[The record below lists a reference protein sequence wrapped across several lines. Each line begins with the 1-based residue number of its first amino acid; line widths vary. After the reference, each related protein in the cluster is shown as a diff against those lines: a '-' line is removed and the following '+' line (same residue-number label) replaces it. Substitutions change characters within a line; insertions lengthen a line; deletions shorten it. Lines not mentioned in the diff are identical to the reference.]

1 MNYGGKDRGRDRSS
15 DGSETP
21 QLKEAGASQVR
32 YVYVLRE
39 REGGVKRDTQ
49 VTDTRRVRV
58 GREFLG
64 QQLKVKFGKLLSS
77 PKPNQLS
84 LCSI

>member
-1 MNYGGKDRGRDRSS
+1 MYYGGKDRGRDRSS

-32 YVYVLRE
+32 YVLRE
-39 REGGVKRDTQ
+39 CEGGVKRDTQ
-49 VTDTRRVRV
+49 VTDTRRVCV
-58 GREFLG
+58 GREFLS

-77 PKPNQLS
+77 PKPDQLS